1 MEYFSGDQRWSSSS
15 SSSLSGTLLLTVLLI
30 WLAYIAVGLVD
41 KFVVTP
47 ARIKRI
53 MNRQGVK
60 GPQALWLLGN
70 MPDILRLQRAEAE
83 KDMKT
88 GDYDTLSH
96 ILPFH
101 TRNCQAYGERVVS
114 VFFTPL
120 SDPYLSFSPSF
131 ISAVHFWL
139 MFKTLFFGVVFL
151 FLFLFKKF
159 YLVALCISEKSP

>member
-1 MEYFSGDQRWSSSS
+1 
-15 SSSLSGTLLLTVLLI
+15 
-30 WLAYIAVGLVD
+30 
-41 KFVVTP
+41 
-47 ARIKRI
+47 

-120 SDPYLSFSPSF
+120 LDPYLSFSPSF

-139 MFKTLFFGVVFL
+139 MFKTFFLGLYFFFFFFL
-151 FLFLFKKF
+151 KFFIWSLCAFL
-159 YLVALCISEKSP
+159 KSLLKGEH

>member
-1 MEYFSGDQRWSSSS
+1 MENFSGDQKWSSSS
-15 SSSLSGTLLLTVLLI
+15 PSSLSGTFLLTVLLI

-47 ARIKRI
+47 VRIKRI

-96 ILPFH
+96 IWPFH
-101 TRNCQAYGERVVS
+101 TRSCQAYGERVVS
-114 VFFTPL
+114 VFLTPV

-131 ISAVHFWL
+131 TSAVHFWL
-139 MFKTLFFGVVFL
+139 MFKAFFGELYFL
-151 FLFLFKKF
+151 FLFLF
-159 YLVALCISEKSP
+159 